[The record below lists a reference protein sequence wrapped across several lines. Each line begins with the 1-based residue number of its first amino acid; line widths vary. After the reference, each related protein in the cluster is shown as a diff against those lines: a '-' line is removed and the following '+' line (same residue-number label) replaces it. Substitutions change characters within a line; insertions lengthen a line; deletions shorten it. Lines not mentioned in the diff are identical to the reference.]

1 MARSETRTNRS
12 RFLDKRDSFEILRRE
27 RTNFYIFLE
36 TSPAPCIPDKM
47 IRKRKK
53 LERNGIIISRARII
67 KRSGRNDT

>member
-12 RFLDKRDSFEILRRE
+12 RFLDKRDFFEILRRE

-47 IRKRKK
+47 IRKRKNWN
-53 LERNGIIISRARII
+53 ETG
-67 KRSGRNDT
+67 